1 MEKRPSGVPD
11 TKPREIALLNPPLS
25 HASRKRNGKLRL
37 FPKSNERTGQLLA
50 QKRRCAAWNFKTKRT
65 MMSEMKPKQAQT
77 QQGPEPMDTVEV
89 YAALEQRVEDL
100 EAQVRVLM
108 RAIGSQGP
116 ASTKKDTHPRDL
128 SVVSALGKMT
138 PKMHLA
144 LQMVIAG
151 RSNRD
156 IADEHS
162 VTESTAKAYVR
173 SVAQKL
179 GVTTRAEIVTRVLPT
194 LRSMSDAE
202 YEAISGGVKKC
213 ELAKS

>member
-1 MEKRPSGVPD
+1 
-11 TKPREIALLNPPLS
+11 
-25 HASRKRNGKLRL
+25 
-37 FPKSNERTGQLLA
+37 
-50 QKRRCAAWNFKTKRT
+50 
-65 MMSEMKPKQAQT
+65 
-77 QQGPEPMDTVEV
+77 MDTVEV